1 MIFGNTNKPNF
12 FSLFSIIKLLYKFL
26 MGLSVI
32 FWRLQHFLTKFL
44 ISKLH
49 IFCKPA
55 GTTRK
60 TCTFRDLFKTFY
72 GKSVLSAM
80 HNLSFLTWKN
90 SIIFSFLKQKN
101 KENFS
106 SIHCNKIFGN
116 VRSKEIQIVL
126 RLFLVIATYV
136 LSSQFKPVQSTI
148 QPPTLL

>member
-1 MIFGNTNKPNF
+1 M
-12 FSLFSIIKLLYKFL
+12 
-26 MGLSVI
+26 
-32 FWRLQHFLTKFL
+32 
-44 ISKLH
+44 H

-60 TCTFRDLFKTFY
+60 TFTFRDLFKTFY

-148 QPPTLL
+148 QPPTLLKLNYRKKILISFRTQFPSLGNFINKKVGFRKN